1 MYITLLHSI
10 FLSYTLLLLN
20 MSVVPSFVHPVAA
33 IANGIFAGL
42 GLSINFVIIPTLR
55 AVGHPVAGWATTYKY
70 GSKIAISCIFISS
83 AMHFY
88 TYYLTGE
95 RRSLYCGI
103 ASFVSGPYTG
113 IFMLGTNNLLHAAGA
128 NPSHDKKQVIQLIE
142 KWNKLQ
148 YFRTIAGTVALI
160 LTVF

>member
-1 MYITLLHSI
+1 
-10 FLSYTLLLLN
+10 

-33 IANGIFAGL
+33 TANGIFVGL
-42 GLSINFVIIPTLR
+42 GLSMNFVSVPTLR

-70 GSKIAISCIFISS
+70 GSKIAVSCILISS

-95 RRSLYCGI
+95 RRSFYCGI
-103 ASFVSGPYTG
+103 ASFISGPYTVM
-113 IFMLGTNNLLHAAGA
+113 IMSPTNNLLLAANA
-128 NPSHDKKQVIQLIE
+128 NPSHDKKQVVQLIE
-142 KWNKLQ
+142 KWNKFQ
-148 YFRTIAGTVALI
+148 YFRTIAGTVALV